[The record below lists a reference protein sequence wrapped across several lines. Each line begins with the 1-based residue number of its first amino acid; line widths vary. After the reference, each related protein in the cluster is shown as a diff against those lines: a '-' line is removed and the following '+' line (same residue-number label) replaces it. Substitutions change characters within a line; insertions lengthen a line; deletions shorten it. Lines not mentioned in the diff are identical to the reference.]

1 MRKLIIILSAL
12 VVGITLITGG
22 VLWGMSAYH
31 EANYITIGDQ
41 EYYLGESQ
49 LDLSDQGYPD
59 IDAILQM
66 RDLHRLDLRGTQL
79 STQDYQKLR
88 QALPQCNILWD
99 IPFQGNYYDPNTS
112 HFTVTEIAEE
122 DIAQLGY
129 FPNLRVVD
137 ASNCTNYPQILVLQ
151 EKYPDCQ
158 VKYFVEVDG
167 QRRSRNTTTLTIEDP
182 DVDELEFA
190 LSYLPNMK
198 TLTLCGK
205 LPAAE
210 KLLAMREKFPH
221 VDIHWEYILLD
232 RVLTDD
238 VTKLDLSGIVMDSPQ
253 AVEAALPYLPELT
266 WVDMS
271 YCGISNEDMDAL
283 NKRHEDVRFVWT
295 VYAGRCRLRT
305 DDTTFM
311 PYLFGYD
318 AGRRF
323 TDKDAENLK
332 YCTDIICMDMGH
344 MGITQCSF
352 LYYMPN
358 MQYLILAD
366 TELQDYTPIGSL
378 QELKYLELFIA
389 KDSDVSPLV
398 RCGKLEDINL
408 CYTFINNL
416 DVLKDLS
423 SLKNLWLIGAHYNP
437 NHLAELKEA
446 RPDIHI
452 CTTGGS
458 STGSGWRELPNYYA
472 QRDALGLYYM
482 VED

>member
-1 MRKLIIILSAL
+1 MKKLIIILSAVL
-12 VVGITLITGG
+12 LGLALLTGA

-31 EANYITIGDQ
+31 EANYITIGQ
-41 EYYLGESQ
+41 KEYYLGETQ
-49 LDLSDQGYPD
+49 LDLSNQGYPD
-59 IDAILQM
+59 VESILKM
-66 RDLHRLDLRGTQL
+66 ENLHRLDLRGTKV
-79 STQDYQKLR
+79 STQDYQTLHS
-88 QALPQCNILWD
+88 ALPQCNILWD

-129 FPNLRVVD
+129 FANLQVVD
-137 ASNCTNYPQILVLQ
+137 ASNCTNYPQILALQ
-151 EKYPDCQ
+151 EKYPNCQ

-210 KLLAMREKFPH
+210 KLLALREKFPH

-271 YCGISNEDMDAL
+271 FCGIPSEEMDAL
-283 NKRHEDVRFVWT
+283 NKRYEQIRFVWT
-295 VYAGRCRLRT
+295 LSIGRGYVRT
-305 DDTTFM
+305 DTTYFM
-311 PYLFGYD
+311 PHKLGFKQ
-318 AGRRF
+318 RKF
-323 TDKDAENLK
+323 TDRDTAELK
-332 YCTDIICMDMGH
+332 YCTDIICLDIGH
-344 MGITQCSF
+344 MDVSDCSF
-352 LYYMPN
+352 LYYMPK
-358 MQYLILAD
+358 MQYLLMAD
-366 TELQDYTPIGSL
+366 TKISDFTPIGSL
-378 QELKYLELFIA
+378 KELKYLELFL
-389 KDSDVSPLV
+389 SDGTDLSPLAG
-398 RCGKLEDINL
+398 CKKLEDINL
-408 CYTFINNL
+408 SYLYNESL
-416 DVLKDLS
+416 LPLKQIPT
-423 SLKNLWLIGAHYNP
+423 LKNLWLIGAHYNP
-437 NHLAELKEA
+437 NDLAELKEA

-452 CTTGGS
+452 CTTGVS

-472 QRDALGLYYM
+472 QRDILGLIYI